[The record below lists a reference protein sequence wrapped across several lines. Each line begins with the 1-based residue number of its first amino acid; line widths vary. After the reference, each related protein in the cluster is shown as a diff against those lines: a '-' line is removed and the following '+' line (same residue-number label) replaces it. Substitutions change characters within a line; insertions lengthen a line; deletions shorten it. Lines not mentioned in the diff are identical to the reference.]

1 MNSDSLGKSL
11 LLQNMTWEEVADA
24 VKETQTILIP
34 IGSTENG
41 GPHLPLSNE
50 TEVAFEIARRAGLA
64 LGSFVAPPIYF
75 GVSEQH
81 MDFPGTISIKNQTL
95 VNLLLD
101 ICESF
106 QRHGLRNMILVNG
119 HSGNA
124 PALQMVAS
132 ELRQSKGVIAAV
144 AQWFTMIPGGEIKKI
159 VERVYH
165 AGEAETS
172 IMLAVNKDAVRP
184 GKLVSELPEIKSKFL
199 GFDFYA
205 SGPKAIFPYQIK
217 EVTNS
222 GVIGDATKASLA
234 KGEQLLQLAVKYL
247 VELVRD
253 IESGKLPG
261 T

>member
-1 MNSDSLGKSL
+1 
-11 LLQNMTWEEVADA
+11 MTWQEVADA
-24 VKETQTILIP
+24 VKETKTILIP

-50 TEVAFEIARRAGLA
+50 TEVALEIARKAGYE
-64 LGSFVAPPIYF
+64 LGSLVAPPIYF

-81 MDFPGTISIKNQTL
+81 IDFPGTTSIKSQTL
-95 VNLLLD
+95 VNMLLD
-101 ICESF
+101 ICGSF
-106 QRHGLRNMILVNG
+106 QRHGLRNMIFVNG
-119 HSGNA
+119 HSGNT
-124 PALQMVAS
+124 PALQMAAS
-132 ELRQSKGVIAAV
+132 ELRQTKGIVAAV
-144 AQWFTMIPGGEIKKI
+144 TQWFTMIPGGEIKKI

-172 IMLAVNKDAVRP
+172 IMLAVNKSAVRVD
-184 GKLVSELPEIKSKFL
+184 KLVSELPEVKSKFL

-217 EVTNS
+217 EVTTS
-222 GVIGDATKASLA
+222 GVIGDATKASLV
-234 KGEQLLQLAVKYL
+234 KGEQILELAVKYL

-253 IESGKLPG
+253 IETSKLPG